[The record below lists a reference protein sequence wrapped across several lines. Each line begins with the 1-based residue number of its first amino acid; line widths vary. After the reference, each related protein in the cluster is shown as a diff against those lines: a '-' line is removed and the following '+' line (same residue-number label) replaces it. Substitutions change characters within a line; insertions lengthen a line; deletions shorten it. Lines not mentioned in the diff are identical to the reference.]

1 MESKHKIALIGDFLL
16 RWKQQQRCWLED
28 QGHIIGFADFVLCS
42 SYNIYMNIKHIRTLG
57 IFQSNQVMETSLNV
71 KVEKEFGAAFYWVTG
86 ASLNNFPT
94 WDTLPL
100 QRTFSSKSRKMKI
113 PRQNLPRLF
122 GVLYLCFNVV
132 TCHAICCWGVIC
144 VEGREGWI
152 ED

>member
-1 MESKHKIALIGDFLL
+1 MKSKHKIALIGDFLL

-28 QGHIIGFADFVLCS
+28 QGRFIGFVDFVLCG
-42 SYNIYMNIKHIRTLG
+42 SYNIYMNIKHIRTLS

-100 QRTFSSKSRKMKI
+100 QRTFSSKSRIMKI
-113 PRQNLPRLF
+113 PRQNYCIYVLTWLPDMRF
-122 GVLYLCFNVV
+122 VVGEVL
-132 TCHAICCWGVIC
+132 VIS
-144 VEGREGWI
+144 VGRRMNSTRPGP
-152 ED
+152 

>member
-100 QRTFSSKSRKMKI
+100 QRTFSSKSRIMKI
-113 PRQNLPRLF
+113 PRQNYCIYVLTWLPDMRF
-122 GVLYLCFNVV
+122 VVGEVL
-132 TCHAICCWGVIC
+132 VIS
-144 VEGREGWI
+144 VGRRMNSTRPGP
-152 ED
+152 